1 MKVHT
6 ESRMTNGNLKI
17 VNNTQTSADNVEMGK
32 TPFNLVQSAI
42 IKRPIGVFSI
52 FRNGRYLTKGICFII
67 D

>member
-42 IKRPIGVFSI
+42 IKRLKAFFLFLEMV
-52 FRNGRYLTKGICFII
+52 GI
-67 D
+67 

>member
-32 TPFNLVQSAI
+32 TLFNLVQSAI
-42 IKRPIGVFSI
+42 IKRLMAFFSI
-52 FRNGRYLTKGICFII
+52 FRDGWYLTKGICFII

>member
-32 TPFNLVQSAI
+32 TPINLVQSAI
-42 IKRPIGVFSI
+42 IKR
-52 FRNGRYLTKGICFII
+52 L
-67 D
+67 